1 MNTMKIKR
9 KNVNTTLRPDLIKS
23 LKFLALKK
31 DMKLNEILEE
41 AISDLLNKYKSE
53 NKK

>member
-1 MNTMKIKR
+1 MKIIR

-23 LKFLALKK
+23 LKLLAVKK